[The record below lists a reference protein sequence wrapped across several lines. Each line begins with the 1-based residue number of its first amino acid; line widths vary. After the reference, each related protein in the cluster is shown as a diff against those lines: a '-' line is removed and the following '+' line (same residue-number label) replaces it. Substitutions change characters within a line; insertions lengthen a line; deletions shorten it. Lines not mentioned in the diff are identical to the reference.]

1 MARGPRGAGFPP
13 GRLLPLLPLLSLA
26 LGVPRAPGADG
37 ECRRGAGA
45 ARGGGAAARTM
56 PGAPRTL
63 PRPWAGLA
71 RSLVAGRRWGIG
83 GRGSEKREGL
93 PGGLLRLRPGPGLR
107 ETNAQRPGPRPR
119 GTWREWGPGA
129 S

>member
-45 ARGGGAAARTM
+45 AR
-56 PGAPRTL
+56 PG
-63 PRPWAGLA
+63 
-71 RSLVAGRRWGIG
+71 RSPA
-83 GRGSEKREGL
+83 
-93 PGGLLRLRPGPGLR
+93 PGPGW
-107 ETNAQRPGPRPR
+107 R
-119 GTWREWGPGA
+119 GAG
-129 S
+129 